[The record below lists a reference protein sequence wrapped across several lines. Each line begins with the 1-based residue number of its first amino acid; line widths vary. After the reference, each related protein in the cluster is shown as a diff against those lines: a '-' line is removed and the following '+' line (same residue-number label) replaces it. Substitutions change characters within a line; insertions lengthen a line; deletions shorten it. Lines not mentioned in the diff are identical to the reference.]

1 MARKSL
7 MRRGR
12 GGYAGERD
20 DDEVDSGPSKTA
32 LKAEDH
38 ALQDLGAALSE
49 LPAGRLA
56 ALEMPDDL
64 RQAIRDYRSIRAHGA
79 KKRQRKFLGRL
90 LRNLD
95 TEPYRKVIEE
105 FRTGNRAEARALHL
119 VERWRDE
126 LVADD
131 EAVTRWMAEHPNT
144 DAQHFRSLV
153 RAARKHDADTGV
165 SERHGRAYR
174 ELFKYIREHLADH
187 GQSE

>member
-12 GGYAGERD
+12 GGHAVERD
-20 DDEVDSGPSKTA
+20 DDEADTGPSKTA

-38 ALQDLGAALSE
+38 ARQALGVALSE

-56 ALEMPDDL
+56 TLEMPEDL
-64 RQAIRDYRSIRAHGA
+64 QKALRDYKSITAHGA
-79 KKRQRKFLGRL
+79 KKRQRKYLGRL

-95 TEPYRKVIEE
+95 VEAFEREVEN
-105 FRTGNRAEARALHL
+105 FAAGNKAQARALHQ

-131 EAVTRWMAEHPNT
+131 EAVTRWMTEYPDT

-153 RAARKHDADTGV
+153 RAARKHDAATGV

-174 ELFKYIREHLADH
+174 ELFRYIREKLA
-187 GQSE
+187 E

>member
-12 GGYAGERD
+12 GGHVASSDED
-20 DDEVDSGPSKTA
+20 DVDTGPSKTA

-38 ALQDLGAALSE
+38 ARQVLGVALSE

-64 RQAIRDYRSIRAHGA
+64 RQAIRDYKSITAHGA

-90 LRNLD
+90 LRNAD
-95 TEPYRKVIEE
+95 TGPFEKVVEE
-105 FRTGNRAEARALHL
+105 FRTGNRAEARALHQ

-131 EAVTRWMAEHPNT
+131 EAVTRWMAEHPDT
-144 DAQHFRSLV
+144 DAQHLRSLV
-153 RAARKHDADTGV
+153 RAARKHDAATAS

-174 ELFKYIREHLADH
+174 ELFKFLRDHLA
-187 GQSE
+187 E

>member
-12 GGYAGERD
+12 GGHAGEPD

-49 LPAGRLA
+49 LPTKRLA
-56 ALEMPDDL
+56 ALDMPDDL
-64 RQAIRDYRSIRAHGA
+64 RQAIGDYQSITAHGA
-79 KKRQRKFLGRL
+79 KKRQRKYLGRL

-95 TEPYRKVIEE
+95 IEPFEKAIKQL
-105 FRTGNRAEARALHL
+105 RTGNRAEAHAQHR

-131 EAVTRWMAEHPNT
+131 GALTRWIVEHPNT
-144 DAQHFRSLV
+144 DAQHLRSLI
-153 RAARKHDADTGV
+153 RAARRQDVSSGV
-165 SERHGRAYR
+165 SDRHGKAYR
-174 ELFKYIREHLADH
+174 ELFKFIREHLKP
-187 GQSE
+187 EL

>member
-12 GGYAGERD
+12 GAHVAETD
-20 DDEVDSGPSKTA
+20 DDAVDTGPSKTA

-38 ALQDLGAALSE
+38 ALQDLGVALSE
-49 LPAGRLA
+49 LPSGRLA
-56 ALEMPDDL
+56 ALDMPDDL